1 MDSGFVEIKG
11 NAKEGFTALLIISI
25 LGSFLKPIIIGKGK
39 TKRCLKKYDLKE
51 DSIGVYSNNGWSN
64 CGILK
69 IALDQIYLLTKGQK
83 SALLMDKFRAH
94 TDKFII
100 NYAKE
105 KNIQLIFIPEGKT
118 SELQPLDVSINGIL
132 KQKGI
137 KMWREESIKVG
148 TNKIHISSAVLC
160 LLKIMKSISSETIKN
175 SFFKSCLLI
184 K

>member
-1 MDSGFVEIKG
+1 
-11 NAKEGFTALLIISI
+11 
-25 LGSFLKPIIIGKGK
+25 
-39 TKRCLKKYDLKE
+39 
-51 DSIGVYSNNGWSN
+51 
-64 CGILK
+64 
-69 IALDQIYLLTKGQK
+69 
-83 SALLMDKFRAH
+83 MDKFRAH